1 MNLNLINKINK
12 LKKKKNAVILVHNY
26 QRPEIYK
33 VADFI
38 GDSLELSREAAKTN
52 ADIIVFCG
60 VDFMAESAKIL
71 NPDKKVLIP
80 VREAECPMAG
90 MVSKKDLLNLKK
102 QYPNAAVVSYVN
114 TRAETKA
121 ESDVCCT
128 SANAVDVVNSLP
140 QKEIIFVPD
149 ENLANYVQSKTDKK
163 IIPWKGF
170 CYVHAKITADQVKE
184 AKKLHPDAKV
194 LVHPECKME
203 VIELADYVCSTS
215 QMLYRAKQD
224 PSKEFIIVTEQG
236 MVERL
241 KLEMPD
247 KKFYMIVA
255 TCVQMKKNTLDK
267 VLMSLKKEI
276 YPVNL
281 DEEIMKKAR
290 KALEK
295 MLDVSRKLD

>member
-12 LKKKKNAVILVHNY
+12 LKKEKNAVILVHNY
-26 QRPEIYK
+26 QRPEIYN

-38 GDSLELSREAAKTN
+38 GDSLELSREAAKTD
-52 ADIIVFCG
+52 ADTIVFCG

-90 MVSKKDLLNLKK
+90 MVTKKDLLNLKK

-255 TCVQMKKNTLDK
+255 TCIQMKKNTLEK
-267 VLMSLKKEI
+267 VLKCLKEEI
-276 YPVNL
+276 YPINL

>member
-12 LKKKKNAVILVHNY
+12 LKKENNAVILVHNY
-26 QRPEIYK
+26 QRPEIYN

-38 GDSLELSREAAKTN
+38 GDSLELSREAAKTD
-52 ADIIVFCG
+52 ADTIVFCG